1 MVPIITCNLVVIKI
15 RYYWLDYLEM
25 SWRLLLLNLV
35 RSLMAQSTI
44 IIAILLFRLLS
55 YPSLERKELSV
66 VDALAL
72 HELLVEQSYVLL
84 PLMDPNLIQNQRI
97 IS

>member
-1 MVPIITCNLVVIKI
+1 MVPKITCNLVIIKI

-35 RSLMAQSTI
+35 RSLLAQSTI
-44 IIAILLFRLLS
+44 IITILLFRLLS
-55 YPSLERKELSV
+55 HLSLERNKLSV

-72 HELLVEQSYVLL
+72 REHLVEQSYVLL